1 MALTFNDEQEAELLK
16 LLGLPEVAPGDT
28 DAGLTLDTI
37 TDLAHQVEAMDPA
50 KPSTVA
56 AAAKRNGMEVIDT
69 ATADALR
76 RDAAEGRRVA
86 ASAAAAKVEAAVD
99 SAIDTG
105 RIMPSRK
112 KHWVTLCSND
122 DEMLTHLAS
131 IAPGTAVPLDAI
143 GHAADTG
150 TTRDVADAAAW
161 FY

>member
-1 MALTFNDEQEAELLK
+1 MP
-16 LLGLPEVAPGDT
+16 GLV
-28 DAGLTLDTI
+28 LDTI
-37 TDLAHQVEAMDPA
+37 IDLAAQVEALDPA

-86 ASAAAAKVEAAVD
+86 AAAAKAKVEAAVD
-99 SAIDTG
+99 DAINTG

-112 KHWVTLCSND
+112 QSWITLCSND
-122 DEMLTHLAS
+122 PEMMTHLAS

-143 GHAADTG
+143 GHAADNTG
-150 TTRDVADAAAW
+150 DLDQPAGW
-161 FY
+161 FW

>member
-16 LLGLPEVAPGDT
+16 LLGLPEAAPGDT

-37 TDLAHQVEAMDPA
+37 TDLAAQVEAMDPA

-86 ASAAAAKVEAAVD
+86 AAAAATKVETAVEAA
-99 SAIDTG
+99 INTG
-105 RIMPSRK
+105 RITPGRK
-112 KHWVTLCSND
+112 KHWITLCSND
-122 DEMLTHLAS
+122 DAMLEHLAS
-131 IAPGTAVPLDAI
+131 IAPGTAVALSEI
-143 GHAADTG
+143 GHAADVNTG
-150 TTRDVADAAAW
+150 DLADAAEW